1 MNPSL
6 SGNKVR
12 AFESI
17 RSFDINTEV
26 LVCGYGGAG
35 AAAALEAVTA
45 GAKVTIL
52 ERASAGGGATALS
65 SCEMYLGGSGGTA
78 LQKDLGFED
87 STENMLAYLREALGP
102 YGDEE
107 KIRCYAEGAA
117 AHFNWVESLGVP
129 YKRAA
134 FLERTVVP
142 LSDESLLFT
151 GNEKAYPFNSIAKPI
166 PRGHVPSKVGDEG
179 GKIFMDAIMQRLE
192 KSGVEVI
199 NDCRVLALL
208 IDKNNRI
215 QGVIAKLDNREIAIR
230 VTRGVVLTTGGFVM
244 NDSMTYQYMP
254 EIIQYAVPYGNTYD
268 MGDGIQL
275 GLAAGGQTLNMEQ
288 AFISF
293 PLYPPAKL
301 TYGILLNQRGQR
313 YINEDAYLARLAHY
327 SCQQPEQKF
336 YLLVQEEDFEASH
349 YLQRADIVASGDSIA
364 EVASEAPFPVDALE
378 QTVAYFNKQASNGKD
393 PLFHKT
399 AEWLKP
405 LDKPPFALVE
415 YSAREMTAVI
425 MPGTNGPLIF
435 TLGGLKTLTTGEV
448 INFDNEVIDGLYAA
462 GRTTAGLP
470 RTAKG
475 YASGMSVGDAT
486 FFGRLAGR
494 SAANNQFR
502 NKNN

>member
-1 MNPSL
+1 MNTAL

-17 RSFDINTEV
+17 DHFEVSTEV

-35 AAAALEAVTA
+35 AAAALEASIA

-52 ERASAGGGATALS
+52 ERASAGGGSTAMS

-78 LQKDLGFED
+78 LQKDLGLDD

-102 YGDEE
+102 YGDED
-107 KIRCYAEGAA
+107 KIRCYTEGAA
-117 AHFNWVESLGVP
+117 AHFDWVESLDIP

-134 FLERTVVP
+134 FLDRTVVP
-142 LSDESLLFT
+142 LSDESLLYT
-151 GNEKAYPFNSIAKPI
+151 GNEKSHPFNLIAKPV
-166 PRGHVPSKVGDEG
+166 PRGHVPSKEGDEG
-179 GKIFMDAIMQRLE
+179 GKIFMDAIMQQVAE
-192 KSGVEVI
+192 AGAEII

-208 IDKNNRI
+208 ADAQGRI
-215 QGVIAKLDNREIAIR
+215 RGAIAKRDNREIAIR
-230 VTRGVVLTTGGFVM
+230 ASRGVIITTGGFVM
-244 NDSMTYQYMP
+244 NESMTRQYMP
-254 EIIQYAVPYGNTYD
+254 EIHQYAVPYGNTYD

-275 GLAAGGQTLNMEQ
+275 GQAAGGLAINMDQ
-288 AFISF
+288 AFVSF
-293 PLYPPAKL
+293 PIYPPAKL
-301 TYGILLNQRGQR
+301 TYGILLNQQGQR

-327 SCQQPEQKF
+327 SCQQTEQKF

-349 YLQRADIVASGDSIA
+349 YLERAEVIASGDSIA
-364 EVASEAPFPVDALE
+364 EVAAEAPFPIGVLE
-378 QTVAYFNKQASNGKD
+378 QTVSYFNEHARQGED

-405 LDKPPFALVE
+405 LNKPPFALVE
-415 YSAREMTAVI
+415 YSAHTMRAVI
-425 MPGTNGPLIF
+425 MPGTSGPLIF
-435 TLGGLKTLTTGEV
+435 TLGGLKTKSTGEV
-448 INFDNEVIDGLYAA
+448 MNFNDQVIPGLYAA
-462 GRTTAGLP
+462 GRATAGLP

-494 SAANNQFR
+494 TAANQ
-502 NKNN
+502 KPT

>member
-1 MNPSL
+1 MNTGL
-6 SGNKVR
+6 TGNKVR

-17 RSFDINTEV
+17 NKFDINTDV
-26 LVCGYGGAG
+26 LICGYGGAG
-35 AAAALEAVTA
+35 AAAAVEASMT

-52 ERASAGGGATALS
+52 ERASAGGGSTALS

-78 LQKDLGFED
+78 LQKDLGLED

-107 KIRCYAEGAA
+107 KMRCYAEGAA
-117 AHFNWVESLGVP
+117 SHFDWVESLGVP

-142 LSDESLLFT
+142 LGDESLLYT
-151 GNEKAYPFNSIAKPI
+151 GNEKSHPFNRIAQPI

-179 GKIFMDAIMQRLE
+179 GKIFMDTIMQRLE
-192 KSGVEVI
+192 KTGVEVI
-199 NDCRVLALL
+199 NDCRILALL
-208 IDKNNRI
+208 VDKNSRVR
-215 QGVIAKLDNREIAIR
+215 GVIAKRDNREIAIR
-230 VTRGVVLTTGGFVM
+230 ATRGVVLTTGGFVM
-244 NDSMTYQYMP
+244 NDSMTRQYMP
-254 EIIQYAVPYGNTYD
+254 DIHQYAVPYGNTYD

-336 YLLVQEEDFEASH
+336 YLLVQEEDFESSH
-349 YLQRADIVASGDSIA
+349 YLERAKVVASGDCIA
-364 EVASEAPFPVDALE
+364 EVAAEAPFPIDILE
-378 QTVAYFNKQASNGKD
+378 QTVAYFNKHASNGED

-405 LDKPPFALVE
+405 LNKPPFALVE
-415 YSAREMTAVI
+415 YSAREMTAVTS
-425 MPGTNGPLIF
+425 PGTSGPLIF

-448 INFDNEVIDGLYAA
+448 INVNNEIILGLYAA
-462 GRTTAGLP
+462 GRVTAGLP

-494 SAANNQFR
+494 SVANQNIS
-502 NKNN
+502 

>member
-1 MNPSL
+1 MNPIL
-6 SGNKVR
+6 STHKVR

-17 RSFDINTEV
+17 SHFDISTDV

-35 AAAALEAVTA
+35 AAAALEAVTL

-52 ERASAGGGATALS
+52 ERASAGGGSTALS

-78 LQKDLGFED
+78 LQKELGLED

-102 YGDEE
+102 YGDED
-107 KIRCYAEGAA
+107 KMRCYAQGAA
-117 AHFNWVESLGVP
+117 GHFDWVESLGVP

-151 GNEKAYPFNSIAKPI
+151 GNEKAHPFNTIAKRV

-179 GKIFMDAIMQRLE
+179 GKIFMDAIMQRIA
-192 KSGVEVI
+192 GAGAEVI
-199 NDCRVLALL
+199 NDCRAIALL
-208 IDKNNRI
+208 VDKNNRVC
-215 QGVIAKLDNREIAIR
+215 GVIAKRDNREIAIR
-230 VTRGVVLTTGGFVM
+230 ATRGVVLATGGFVM
-244 NDSMTYQYMP
+244 NDTMTRQYMP
-254 EIIQYAVPYGNTYD
+254 DLLEYCVPYGNTFD

-275 GLAAGGQTLNMEQ
+275 GQAVGGQTINMEQ
-288 AFISF
+288 AFMSF

-301 TYGILLNQRGQR
+301 TYGILLNKHGQR

-327 SCQQPEQKF
+327 SCQQAEQKF

-349 YLQRADIVASGDSIA
+349 YLQRAAIVATGDSIA
-364 EVASEAPFPVDALE
+364 EVASEAPFPAGMLE
-378 QTVAYFNKQASNGKD
+378 QTVSYFNQHASNKQD

-405 LDKPPFALVE
+405 LNKPPFALLE
-415 YSAREMTAVI
+415 YSASEMTAVI
-425 MPGTNGPLIF
+425 MPGTKGPLIF

-448 INFDNEVIDGLYAA
+448 VNLDNEIISGLYAA
-462 GRTTAGLP
+462 GRATAGLP

-494 SAANNQFR
+494 SAA
-502 NKNN
+502 KHLPI

>member
-1 MNPSL
+1 MNPIL
-6 SGNKVR
+6 STHKVR

-17 RSFDINTEV
+17 SHFDISTDV

-35 AAAALEAVTA
+35 AAAALEATTL

-52 ERASAGGGATALS
+52 ERASAGGGSTALS

-78 LQKDLGFED
+78 LQKELGLED

-102 YGDEE
+102 YGDED
-107 KIRCYAEGAA
+107 KMRCYAQGAA
-117 AHFNWVESLGVP
+117 GHFDWVESLGVP

-151 GNEKAYPFNSIAKPI
+151 GNEKAHPFNTIAKPV

-179 GKIFMDAIMQRLE
+179 GKIFMDAIMQRIAAA
-192 KSGVEVI
+192 GAEVI
-199 NDCRVLALL
+199 NDCRAIALL
-208 IDKNNRI
+208 VDKNNRVC
-215 QGVIAKLDNREIAIR
+215 GVIAKRDNREIAIR
-230 VTRGVVLTTGGFVM
+230 ATRGVVLATGGFVM
-244 NDSMTYQYMP
+244 NDTMTRQYMP
-254 EIIQYAVPYGNTYD
+254 DLLEYCVPYGNTFD

-275 GLAAGGQTLNMEQ
+275 GQAVGGQTINMEQ
-288 AFISF
+288 AFMSF

-301 TYGILLNQRGQR
+301 TYGILLNKHGQR

-327 SCQQPEQKF
+327 SCQQAEQKF

-349 YLQRADIVASGDSIA
+349 YLQRAAIVATGDSIA
-364 EVASEAPFPVDALE
+364 EVASEASFPAGMLE
-378 QTVAYFNKQASNGKD
+378 QTVSYFNQHASNKQD

-405 LDKPPFALVE
+405 LNKPPFALLE
-415 YSAREMTAVI
+415 YSASEMTAVI
-425 MPGTNGPLIF
+425 MPGTKGPLIF

-448 INFDNEVIDGLYAA
+448 VNLDNEIISGLYAA
-462 GRTTAGLP
+462 GRATAGLP

-494 SAANNQFR
+494 SAA
-502 NKNN
+502 KHLPI

>member
-1 MNPSL
+1 MNPIL
-6 SGNKVR
+6 STHKVR

-17 RSFDINTEV
+17 SHFDISTDV

-35 AAAALEAVTA
+35 AAAALEATTL

-52 ERASAGGGATALS
+52 ERASAGGGSTALS

-78 LQKDLGFED
+78 LQKELGLED

-102 YGDEE
+102 YGDED
-107 KIRCYAEGAA
+107 KMRCYAQGAA
-117 AHFNWVESLGVP
+117 GHFDWVESLGVP

-151 GNEKAYPFNSIAKPI
+151 GNEKAHPFNTIAKPV

-179 GKIFMDAIMQRLE
+179 GKIFMDAIMQRIAAA
-192 KSGVEVI
+192 GAEVI
-199 NDCRVLALL
+199 NDCRAIALL
-208 IDKNNRI
+208 VDKNNRVC
-215 QGVIAKLDNREIAIR
+215 GVIAKRDNREIAIR
-230 VTRGVVLTTGGFVM
+230 ATRGVVLATGGFVM
-244 NDSMTYQYMP
+244 NDTMTRQYMP
-254 EIIQYAVPYGNTYD
+254 DLLEYCVPYGNTFD

-275 GLAAGGQTLNMEQ
+275 GQAVGGQTINMEQ
-288 AFISF
+288 AFMSF

-301 TYGILLNQRGQR
+301 TYGILLNKHGQR

-327 SCQQPEQKF
+327 SCQQAEQKF

-349 YLQRADIVASGDSIA
+349 YLQRAAIVATGDSIA
-364 EVASEAPFPVDALE
+364 EVASEAPFPAGMLE
-378 QTVAYFNKQASNGKD
+378 QTVSYFNQHASNKQD

-405 LDKPPFALVE
+405 LNKPPFALLE
-415 YSAREMTAVI
+415 YSASEMTAVI
-425 MPGTNGPLIF
+425 MPGTKGPLIF
-435 TLGGLKTLTTGEV
+435 TLGGLKTLNTGEV
-448 INFDNEVIDGLYAA
+448 VNLDNEIISGLYAA
-462 GRTTAGLP
+462 GRATAGLP

-494 SAANNQFR
+494 SAA
-502 NKNN
+502 KHLPI